1 VAKRGDRFSVA
12 GNEAK
17 MATKKKKKNVS
28 QGSDEKSKSS
38 LKRAVNASK
47 AADARRRQTAA
58 AAQSGQQS
66 EKKGGWSEYFKGV
79 RIETKK
85 VVWPTRQELLSY
97 TIVVLFTCAFFGVM
111 IWGVD
116 SAFLAA
122 LRKIVEIP
130 Y

>member
-1 VAKRGDRFSVA
+1 MS
-12 GNEAK
+12 N
-17 MATKKKKKNVS
+17 KKKKKNTG
-28 QGSDEKSKSS
+28 QGTEEKEKSS
-38 LKRAVNASK
+38 LKRAMNASK
-47 AADARRRQTAA
+47 AADANRRRQAVA
-58 AAQSGQQS
+58 AAQGGQQT
-66 EKKGGWSEYFKGV
+66 EKRGGWREYFKGV
-79 RIETKK
+79 KIETKK
-85 VVWPTRQELLSY
+85 VVWPTRQELISY

>member
-1 VAKRGDRFSVA
+1 MS
-12 GNEAK
+12 N
-17 MATKKKKKNVS
+17 KKKKKNAG
-28 QGSDEKSKSS
+28 QGTDEKGKSS
-38 LKRAVNASK
+38 LKRAMNASK
-47 AADARRRQTAA
+47 AADVNRRRQAA
-58 AAQSGQQS
+58 TTAQSSQQT
-66 EKKGGWSEYFKGV
+66 EKKKGGWSEYFKGV

-85 VVWPTRQELLSY
+85 VVWPTRQELISY

-122 LRKIVEIP
+122 LRRIVEIP

>member
-1 VAKRGDRFSVA
+1 M
-12 GNEAK
+12 
-17 MATKKKKKNVS
+17 MANKKKKKS
-28 QGSDEKSKSS
+28 TDRQGKGAEEKGKSS
-38 LKRAVNASK
+38 LKRAMNASK
-47 AADARRRQTAA
+47 AADASRRRQAA
-58 AAQSGQQS
+58 APAQGGQQA

-85 VVWPTRQELLSY
+85 VVWPTRQELISY

-116 SAFLAA
+116 SAFLAV
-122 LRKIVEIP
+122 LRKIVVIP